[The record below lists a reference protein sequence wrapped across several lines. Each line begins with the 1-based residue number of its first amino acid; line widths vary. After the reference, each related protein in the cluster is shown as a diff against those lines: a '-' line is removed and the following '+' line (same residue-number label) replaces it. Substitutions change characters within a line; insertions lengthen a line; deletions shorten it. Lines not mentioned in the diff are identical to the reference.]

1 MLRIDLHRHL
11 EGSHSPAALAEVARH
26 FPVPA
31 LQDPASGALLS
42 PAAIASQLVMR
53 GAGTFDDFYR
63 CVLFSRRAYTSL
75 GVVRELTRL
84 ACVEVAGEMDRC
96 ELRFGLYSMTR
107 DYLANQGVRTDLL
120 EDAPFADLHA
130 RGVLQAVLAGRDA
143 AAAQTGRH
151 VRLRLGLSRT
161 FESEGK
167 YRAMGAV
174 VREYAPQ
181 LVGMDVQGKALRGF
195 AEPLPEGLVRLIEEL
210 RPALPDLTLHA
221 GELEGAGSV
230 EQALALRPNGIGHG
244 VRAVESEPLMR
255 RLAELGITLEVCPT
269 SNALLIGPSLAQ
281 LAARHGG
288 AHPLA
293 VLLQHG
299 VRCALATDDPANFDT
314 DLAREEQ
321 VASGLGVDLALL
333 AANAQRRW
341 DEVGANA
348 RVADAA

>member
-1 MLRIDLHRHL
+1 
-11 EGSHSPAALAEVARH
+11 
-26 FPVPA
+26 
-31 LQDPASGALLS
+31 
-42 PAAIASQLVMR
+42 
-53 GAGTFDDFYR
+53 
-63 CVLFSRRAYTSL
+63 
-75 GVVRELTRL
+75 
-84 ACVEVAGEMDRC
+84 
-96 ELRFGLYSMTR
+96 MTR
-107 DYLANQGVRTDLL
+107 DYLANQGVRVDLL
-120 EDAPFADLHA
+120 DDVAFADVHA
-130 RGVLQAVLAGRDA
+130 RAVLQAVLAGRDEA
-143 AAAQTGRH
+143 VAKTGRP

-174 VREYAPQ
+174 VREYAPE
-181 LVGMDVQGKALRGF
+181 LVGLDVQGKALRGF

-230 EQALALRPNGIGHG
+230 EQALALRPNGLGHG

-288 AHPLA
+288 AHPLR

-299 VRCALATDDPANFDT
+299 VRCALSTDDPANFDT

-321 VASGLGVDLALL
+321 VARGLGVDLALL

-341 DEVGANA
+341 DEVGVNA